1 MDFHKFLRSRRSIRN
16 LKPDPIPDTVL
27 RNILTTSTYAPSSH
41 NRQPWR
47 FAVLTSDA
55 IKLKLANEMALDFH
69 HDLEKDLLSENEILS
84 RIEKSRTQ
92 IVSSPVIII
101 LCMDVSEM
109 DHYPDA
115 RRAEAERVMAI
126 QSTAN
131 AGLQFLLAAHGEGLG
146 CVWTCSPLF
155 TPITVQTILDLPIAW
170 EPQALFFV
178 GYPEESQVPRKR
190 KSLDEISKFI

>member
-16 LKPDPIPDTVL
+16 LRPDPIPDSVI
-27 RNILTTSTYAPSSH
+27 RNILTTSTYAPSAH

-55 IKLKLANEMALDFH
+55 IKLKLANEMALHFR
-69 HDLEKDLLSENEILS
+69 HDLENDQLPESEIIS
-84 RIEKSRTQ
+84 RIEKSRMQ

-115 RRAEAERVMAI
+115 RRGEAERVMAI

-131 AGLQFLLAAHGEGLG
+131 AGLQFLLAAHAEGLG

-155 TPITVQTILDLPIAW
+155 TPNTIRTILDLQISW

-178 GYPEESQVPRKR
+178 GYPEESPVPRKR
-190 KSLDEISKFI
+190 KSLEEISKFI